1 MEIQGTQSPNQNSGP
16 VPRAVCADHSSSHMV
31 MGLGVVLLC
40 FGSAITGQH
49 EVTMIGL
56 AMIVVSSWLD

>member
-1 MEIQGTQSPNQNSGP
+1 
-16 VPRAVCADHSSSHMV
+16 

-40 FGSAITGQH
+40 FGAAITGQH

-56 AMIVVSSWLD
+56 AMIVRKSGRYQTGNPLARGARCLPQVELGLEIQP